1 MSLLILSKSI
11 HVCYMINPWFTK
23 LVGSRW
29 LVVMPVLFCLAVFLV
44 LFLPIYA
51 PWAIRMRKKKKKL
64 SQCPAILSSRL
75 ANHAY
80 RLSFFKDSNN
90 VVQAFSSLRAFTPV
104 KFRFSCTKIMHT
116 NEIDS
121 APKLIWKT
129 FTTKKK
135 KSQRTDKFDPLR
147 DKNKIS
153 NELLLEVP
161 FLNGRPW
168 YPVPRRAPP
177 LAQFYSC
184 HT

>member
-1 MSLLILSKSI
+1 MSRLILTKSI

-29 LVVMPVLFCLAVFLV
+29 LVVMPVLFFLAVFFLV

-51 PWAIRMRKKKKKL
+51 PWLRPSHKNAKKEKKL
-64 SQCPAILSSRL
+64 SQCPAVLSSRL

-80 RLSFFKDSNN
+80 ILSFFKDSNN
-90 VVQAFSSLRAFTPV
+90 VVQAFSSPRAFTPV
-104 KFRFSCTKIMHT
+104 KFHFSCTKIMHT

-135 KSQRTDKFDPLR
+135 KPQSTDKFDPLR
-147 DKNKIS
+147 DKNDLKKRFPGQNFALKSLKLFIPQS
-153 NELLLEVP
+153 E
-161 FLNGRPW
+161 F
-168 YPVPRRAPP
+168 
-177 LAQFYSC
+177 S
-184 HT
+184 